1 MVTQQKTKLFRVVTA
16 VVFLLL
22 SLGVIYNAKQS
33 YDFYLEIAGQV
44 TPATEA
50 DVKLA
55 ILSAVLTSL
64 HIVVYLSMAVL
75 LLVTQKPRLYLIPA
89 AAFVLWYV
97 YCLGLK
103 VYSIV
108 SIFDMMQK
116 HKELMYSQIAGFIA
130 AMALVL
136 VAIAVLIYVICC
148 VTGRKMQV
156 ANVILMASLALAVV
170 LILVSLRLTI
180 DSEELGTR
188 YSQNIYVGH
197 LTLTVKALAMLPVAC
212 AVRLFQSE
220 GRAEE
225 SVEVDVV

>member
-1 MVTQQKTKLFRVVTA
+1 MMSQQKIKLFRIVA
-16 VVFLLL
+16 AAVFLLL
-22 SLGVIYNAKQS
+22 SLGVVYNAKQS
-33 YDFYLEIAGQV
+33 YDFYLEFAGQV
-44 TPATEA
+44 TPVTEA

-64 HIVVYLSMAVL
+64 HIVVYLSAAIL
-75 LLVTQKPRLYLIPA
+75 LLITKNPRLYLIPA

-97 YCLGLK
+97 YCLGVK

-116 HKELMYSQIAGFIA
+116 HKELMYIQIAGFIA

-156 ANVILMASLALAVV
+156 ANVSLMASLALAVV

-212 AVRLFQSE
+212 AVRIFKSV

-225 SVEVDVV
+225 ALEADLG